1 MITTAQEAYDQIV
14 EYFSR
19 PEARLGH
26 EGGQGRYRTSDG
38 RKCAVGCLIDDEHYD
53 PEWDTGEYSGGV
65 NSLLVTSRSMRAAFD
80 LPLRRQDEDEK
91 YKFANFLSDA
101 QMKHDAARS
110 VDSFLVTLKA
120 LAHEYGLQTA

>member
-26 EGGQGRYRTSDG
+26 EDGQGRYRTSDG

-53 PEWDTGEYSGGV
+53 PEWDTGEYSGV
-65 NSLLVTSRSMRAAFD
+65 NSLLHTSRSMRAAFD
-80 LPLRRQDEDEK
+80 LPLRRQDEE
-91 YKFANFLSDA
+91 FVNFLSDA
-101 QMKHDAARS
+101 QLRHDAARS
-110 VDSFLVTLKA
+110 VDSFLATLKA
-120 LAHEYGLQTA
+120 LAHGYGLQTA